1 MEKVNNQDASLQEE
15 PPKPR
20 QQTDIRGAVS
30 LVSSRGFEQ
39 KGIFIISVFLF
50 AFFSVLLAQS
60 ILTKSTVFVQ
70 IAFIQ
75 LLHFALYAIILLTD
89 YYTTLPPDECHTYGY
104 ARSMIVCCFSVSL
117 TVILFAC
124 SLLLDSLKEFLSS
137 VAPDASLSVEHPSF
151 SPVMPNIFAL
161 IAYGISALLLSQYR
175 SNPSQSKY
183 PHFHAAFL
191 VAISGILHSLSK
203 LVTAFLPFPSV
214 PEHVSEQAI
223 PLLNGL
229 IALFIIDRAR
239 ELLVPSFFVL
249 MQATPEK
256 LLEITDY
263 SISETFI
270 DKMVREVS
278 HFEGVLDCKAPHFWG
293 LTFTDYVGS
302 LHIRAKNDA
311 NEQHIIQQ
319 AHAKFDPIVGHFTAQ
334 VDKDHWDTTVRDN

>member
-1 MEKVNNQDASLQEE
+1 MQDKTEPVLQDEQ
-15 PPKPR
+15 PKPKPSIDVR
-20 QQTDIRGAVS
+20 HAVN

-39 KGIFIISVFLF
+39 KSIFIISVLLF

-60 ILTKSTVFVQ
+60 IITKSTIFVQ
-70 IAFIQ
+70 IAFVQ
-75 LLHFALYAIILLTD
+75 LLHFILYAIILLTD

-104 ARSMIVCCFSVSL
+104 ARSMIVCCFAVSL
-117 TVILFAC
+117 TIILFAC

-137 VAPDASLSVEHPSF
+137 AAPDASLSVEHPSF

-161 IAYGISALLLSQYR
+161 IAYSFSALLLYNHR
-175 SNPSQSKY
+175 ANPSQSKT
-183 PHFHAAFL
+183 PHFHAAFI
-191 VAISGILHSLSK
+191 VAISGVLHSISQ
-203 LVTAFLPFPSV
+203 LVTSFLPFPAV
-214 PEHVSEQAI
+214 PERVSEQAI

-229 IALFIIDRAR
+229 IALFIIDKAR
-239 ELLVPSFFVL
+239 DLMVPCFYVL

-263 SISETFI
+263 SVSETYI

-334 VDKDHWDTTVRDN
+334 VEKDHWDTTVRDN